1 MAAAQVSG
9 TPAPGADPSGGAPP
23 ADAVVESPVVETVAD
38 DGVEEDAEA
47 REAAALAELTG
58 KAAPKEEPKP
68 KPKEEPKEEIPSIE
82 EQSRSFAALKHKTQ
96 RFNEERAAFAEEKRA
111 FEETQAKDKAEI
123 EKLRTELEGR
133 RERAKKTPL
142 EALKELGWTPDQ
154 LLQYIGENGEIP
166 KDRLFQT
173 LKEEMQKELE
183 AVREETKK
191 EREAREAQEAE
202 TLKRRQS
209 EESSA
214 FQRRVGME
222 IVDIA
227 TQEADKYK
235 YLGKILRKDPGAVHR
250 GVLNLIAQHF
260 QQTKKPLAVS
270 DAMLQIEKQQADWFE
285 ENQPDP
291 QQAGAVKPA
300 NPGSIEPIPKL
311 DTAKRGVAPKKE
323 LDELTEEEREELAL
337 RIAKGEVE

>member
-38 DGVEEDAEA
+38 DGVEDDAEA

-58 KAAPKEEPKP
+58 KATPKEEKP

-183 AVREETKK
+183 EVRNETKK
-191 EREAREAQEAE
+191 EREAREAAEAE
-202 TLKRRQS
+202 NLKKRQA

-227 TQEADKYK
+227 TQEAEKYK
-235 YLGKILRKDPGAVHR
+235 YLNKILRKDPGAIHR
-250 GVLNLIAQHF
+250 EVLNRIAHAYKT
-260 QQTKKPLAVS
+260 TKKPLAVS

-285 ENQPDP
+285 DQPDP